1 MILNKSAYMDDETWV
16 SVVQAMAP
24 GIRQMPVIR
33 DHPDWE
39 LLLTLDGF
47 KSHVNVQ
54 ETMTIWSQH
63 KIRIAKEEAGTSH
76 INQAYDQQQAKVD
89 KQMARELLDK
99 CRGKIRGNMDQYQ
112 LVAILIVGIRNL
124 PSSAWVN
131 SFKNVNL
138 HPKHRIS
145 FKKWCTKIHQHLQ
158 TGEAAYTRVDRGMY
172 DAMPGFWKN
181 LDIETR
187 QKVLQRID
195 EMYKTA
201 GNNDIWDSK
210 TNLVRL
216 AEMVPLK
223 LIPALRICH
232 QVAKTD
238 PGVIV
243 GSTERRSAN
252 KDDENVISEAKEA
265 ANVPL
270 QTFMLLPPN
279 LLKDTKEAVTAT
291 EKISANLRLYKH
303 VISFRNRNNHELEK

>member
-1 MILNKSAYMDDETWV
+1 MDWLIRSKKLDRLKKGGKVVSAQATTTERSQINVEQQLRWHFLIEHEWEYLRKTNKPTSEFVAEQEHFQLNLDETCFLCSDGVLKIIGDKGKKRHDKNVADNRLSLTVVRCGNAAGNNGPVVFIGTGQNQKLNRLFRPSRLTKHYNLPAGSKMILNKSAYMDDETWV

-124 PSSAWVN
+124 PSSA
-131 SFKNVNL
+131 
-138 HPKHRIS
+138 
-145 FKKWCTKIHQHLQ
+145 
-158 TGEAAYTRVDRGMY
+158 
-172 DAMPGFWKN
+172 
-181 LDIETR
+181 
-187 QKVLQRID
+187 
-195 EMYKTA
+195 
-201 GNNDIWDSK
+201 
-210 TNLVRL
+210 
-216 AEMVPLK
+216 
-223 LIPALRICH
+223 
-232 QVAKTD
+232 
-238 PGVIV
+238 
-243 GSTERRSAN
+243 
-252 KDDENVISEAKEA
+252 
-265 ANVPL
+265 
-270 QTFMLLPPN
+270 
-279 LLKDTKEAVTAT
+279 
-291 EKISANLRLYKH
+291 
-303 VISFRNRNNHELEK
+303 